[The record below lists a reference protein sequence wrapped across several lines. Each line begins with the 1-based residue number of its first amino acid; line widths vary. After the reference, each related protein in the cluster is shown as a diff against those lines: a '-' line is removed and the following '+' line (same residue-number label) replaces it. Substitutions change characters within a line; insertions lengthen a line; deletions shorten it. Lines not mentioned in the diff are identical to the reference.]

1 MWGVGYGLTPLL
13 PTTYR
18 LLPMRNHI
26 QLILPIVGLAIL
38 VAPPLVLSP
47 FHLVLLT
54 EILLM
59 GIFALSFNL
68 LFGYTGLL
76 SFGYAAYFATGA
88 YVCAYLIKSA
98 APFLLA
104 VAAGVIAAFAVA
116 AALGYFSVRLD
127 EIYFAMLTLA
137 FGMMVFTILFQWREV
152 TGGSDGISGV
162 LATDLG
168 IPGLAVN
175 IQGFTNYYYF
185 CALVFVVATTLLWRI
200 VNSPFG
206 ELLQASR
213 ENAERLI
220 FTGVNLRRLR
230 WIAFTIAGG
239 WAGLAGALWAPFQR
253 VANPEIAHWT
263 FSALPMLMTI
273 LGGARSFA
281 GPLAGAAVF
290 LMLEHF
296 IQSNQRYL
304 WRLLAHSPLFPATL
318 ADRQLD
324 MCHFFLGL
332 LLIPLIL
339 GFRGGLTAYI
349 HKLLRMRSRPLNLGG
364 K

>member
-1 MWGVGYGLTPLL
+1 MI
-13 PTTYR
+13 
-18 LLPMRNHI
+18 RNHVKWI
-26 QLILPIVGLAIL
+26 APVVCLVFLAL
-38 VAPPLVLSP
+38 PPLILSP

-68 LFGYTGLL
+68 LFGYAGLL
-76 SFGYAAYFATGA
+76 SFGHAAYFATGA
-88 YVCAYLIKSA
+88 YVCAYLIKSS

-104 VAAGVIAAFAVA
+104 VSAGVIAALAVA
-116 AALGYFSVRLD
+116 AVLGYFSVRLD

-137 FGMMVFTILFQWREV
+137 FGMMVFTIVFQWREV

-162 LATDLG
+162 LAADLG

-175 IQGFTNYYYF
+175 IQGFTNYYYV
-185 CALVFVVATTLLWRI
+185 CAFVFIVTTTLLWRI
-200 VNSPFG
+200 THSPFG

-213 ENAERLI
+213 ENAERLL

-230 WIAFTIAGG
+230 WTAFTIAGG

-253 VANPEIAHWT
+253 VASPDIAHWT
-263 FSALPMLMTI
+263 FSAMPVLMTI

-281 GPLAGAAVF
+281 GPLVGAAVF
-290 LMLEHF
+290 LVLEHV
-296 IQSNQRYL
+296 IQSNQRYFWQWL
-304 WRLLAHSPLFPATL
+304 ASAPLLPATL

-324 MCHFFLGL
+324 LWHFFLGL

-349 HKLLRMRSRPLNLGG
+349 DKLVRGWRKPLPLRG

>member
-1 MWGVGYGLTPLL
+1 
-13 PTTYR
+13 
-18 LLPMRNHI
+18 MRNRI
-26 QLILPIVGLAIL
+26 KSIAAIVGLAIL
-38 VAPPLVLSP
+38 LLLPLMLSP

-59 GIFALSFNL
+59 GLFALSFNL

-76 SFGYAAYFATGA
+76 SFGHAAYFATGA
-88 YVCAYLIKSA
+88 YVCAYLIKSSI
-98 APFLLA
+98 PFLLA
-104 VAAGVIAAFAVA
+104 VAVGVMAALVVA
-116 AALGYFSVRLD
+116 AVLGYFSVRLD

-137 FGMMVFTILFQWREV
+137 FGMMVFTIVFQWREV

-162 LATDLG
+162 LAADLG

-175 IQGFTNYYYF
+175 IQGFTNYYYV
-185 CALVFVVATTLLWRI
+185 CALAFVVTIILLWRI
-200 VNSPFG
+200 THSPFG

-213 ENAERLI
+213 ENSDRLI
-220 FTGVNLRRLR
+220 FTGVDLRRLR
-230 WIAFTIAGG
+230 WIAFAIAGG

-253 VANPEIAHWT
+253 VASPDIAHWT
-263 FSALPMLMTI
+263 FSAMPVLMTI

-281 GPLAGAAVF
+281 GPLVGAAVF
-290 LMLEHF
+290 LVLEHI
-296 IQSNQRYL
+296 IQSNQRYFWQWL
-304 WRLLAHSPLFPATL
+304 ASAPLLPATL

-324 MCHFFLGL
+324 LWHFFLGL

-349 HKLLRMRSRPLNLGG
+349 DKLVRGWSGPLTLRG

>member
-1 MWGVGYGLTPLL
+1 MI
-13 PTTYR
+13 
-18 LLPMRNHI
+18 RNRI
-26 QLILPIVGLAIL
+26 MSVAPIVSLVIL
-38 VAPPLVLSP
+38 LFLPLILSP

-54 EILLM
+54 EMLLM

-68 LFGYTGLL
+68 LFGYAGLL
-76 SFGYAAYFATGA
+76 SFGHAAYFATGA
-88 YVCAYLIKSA
+88 YVCAYLIKSSI
-98 APFLLA
+98 PFLLA
-104 VAAGVIAAFAVA
+104 VSAGVIAALAVA
-116 AALGYFSVRLD
+116 AALGFFSVRLD

-137 FGMMVFTILFQWREV
+137 FGMMVYTIIFQWREV

-162 LATDLG
+162 LAADLG
-168 IPGLAVN
+168 IPVLAVN
-175 IQGFTNYYYF
+175 IQEFTNYYFF
-185 CALVFVVATTLLWRI
+185 CVFVFVVTTYLFWRI

-213 ENAERLI
+213 ENADRLI
-220 FTGVNLRRLR
+220 FTGVALRRLR

-239 WAGLAGALWAPFQR
+239 LAGLAGALWAPFQR

-263 FSALPMLMTI
+263 FSAMPVLITI

-290 LMLEHF
+290 LALEHF
-296 IQSNQRYL
+296 IQSNQRYF
-304 WRLLAHSPLFPATL
+304 WQWLASSPLFPPAL
-318 ADRQLD
+318 AERQLD
-324 MCHFFLGL
+324 LWHFFLGL

-339 GFRGGLTAYI
+339 GFRGGLMAYI
-349 HKLLRMRSRPLNLGG
+349 DKLLRMRSRPLKIRG